1 MSIIDKLLFLLI
13 RAYLSNLSKYTDD
26 LNTVDT
32 FRDLLLIVSE
42 LVYYRVKI
50 IFACQHLTVVVPQKS
65 IHCMA
70 FNMV

>member
-42 LVYYRVKI
+42 LVYWSK
-50 IFACQHLTVVVPQKS
+50 K
-65 IHCMA
+65 
-70 FNMV
+70 